1 MELRHLRYFIAVA
14 EELNF
19 RRAAERLHI
28 SQPPLTTQ
36 VQQLEEE
43 IGAKLLV
50 RDSHHVALTA
60 AGNVFLQSCRQLLRD
75 AHAAA
80 QSARR
85 AAQGETG
92 RLAIG
97 FIASLAHG
105 IVPSLLRNYR
115 SRFPDVELILAEMDT
130 SQQLEEL
137 RERRIDV
144 GLMGAWAPL
153 ENSKLESVVI
163 AEEPLIAALPED
175 HALARRR
182 TLQLAALAHE
192 KFVLASRQNASGYN
206 TWLFR
211 LCGKAGFKPQ
221 VARETYRRTT
231 TVLNY
236 VAAGFGVTVVP
247 AQFSRVPTSGVVFV
261 PLARRTPSYRY
272 CAVWHRDGS
281 TPVLERFVT
290 AARAF
295 KSLGSPKARKAS
307 LSNTRRS

>member
-36 VQQLEEE
+36 LQQLEEE
-43 IGAKLLV
+43 IGVKLLE

-60 AGNVFLQSCRQLLRD
+60 AGGVFLQSCRQLLSD
-75 AHAAA
+75 ADAAA
-80 QSARR
+80 QAARR
-85 AAQGETG
+85 AARGEMG

-97 FIASLAHG
+97 FIPSLAHG
-105 IVPSLLRNYR
+105 IVPSLLRDYR
-115 SRFPDVELILAEMDT
+115 RRFPDVELILAEMDT

-137 RERRIDV
+137 MARRLDV
-144 GLMGAWAPL
+144 GLMGAWLPL
-153 ENSKLESVVI
+153 ENTELDLVAI

-175 HALARRR
+175 HSLAQRR
-182 TLQLAALAHE
+182 TLHLAALSHE

-206 TWLFR
+206 RWLIR
-211 LCGKAGFKPQ
+211 LCEKAGFKPQ
-221 VARETYRRTT
+221 IVRESYRRTT

-236 VAAGFGVTVVP
+236 VAAGFGVTIVP
-247 AQFSRVPTSGVVFV
+247 AQFSRVPTSGIVFV
-261 PLARRTPSYRY
+261 PLARRTPLYRY
-272 CAVWHRDGS
+272 CAFWRRDGC
-281 TPVLERFVT
+281 TPVLERFIT

-295 KSLGSPKARKAS
+295 KTPGSSKGSAQLP
-307 LSNTRRS
+307 